1 MTRAEK
7 IQAAI
12 DALPNAT
19 GGDWKP
25 DGRVGALSNEDG
37 NVPLAFPITQLRRKN
52 PDGDDIRA
60 NLTLISAAREL
71 AEEVVRLRWLAE
83 GAYISGWNTARFFPE
98 KHFTA
103 SIAWEAS
110 SVRGDILKGSLGDQ
124 IVDAVSRQSG
134 IPREEL
140 IKPIP
145 KGSGDNALGSVA
157 YARMLA
163 HHPEMS
169 GEDVPPFV
177 AKEGT

>member
-71 AEEVVRLRWLAE
+71 AEEVVLLRGLVEAHQSGSLERLRE
-83 GAYISGWNTARFFPE
+83 AYGFE
-98 KHFTA
+98 K
-103 SIAWEAS
+103 
-110 SVRGDILKGSLGDQ
+110 SLGDQ

-134 IPREEL
+134 IPRVEL

-145 KGSGDNALGSVA
+145 KGSGNNALGPAA
-157 YARMLA
+157 YARRLA
-163 HHPEMS
+163 RHPKKR
-169 GEDVPPFV
+169 GEEPPMGQYD
-177 AKEGT
+177 EEPL

>member
-83 GAYISGWNTARFFPE
+83 AHQSGSLARLREAYGFE
-98 KHFTA
+98 K
-103 SIAWEAS
+103 
-110 SVRGDILKGSLGDQ
+110 SLGDQ

-134 IPREEL
+134 IPRVEL

-145 KGSGDNALGSVA
+145 KGSGDNALGPAA
-157 YARMLA
+157 YARRLA
-163 HHPEMS
+163 RHPKKR
-169 GEDVPPFV
+169 GEEPPMGQYD
-177 AKEGT
+177 EEPL